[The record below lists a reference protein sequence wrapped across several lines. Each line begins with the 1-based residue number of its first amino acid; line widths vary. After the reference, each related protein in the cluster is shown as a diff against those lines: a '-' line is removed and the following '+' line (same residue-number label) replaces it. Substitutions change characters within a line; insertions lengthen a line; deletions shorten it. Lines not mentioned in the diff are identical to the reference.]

1 MTLVHRLLS
10 CAVLLGGLLAFSG
23 CGTTVSSSSDQDS
36 NRTLTTA
43 ANTNWVLSHWTSAN
57 GEKQTVLP
65 PAPTLLIGYEGR
77 ISGRS
82 GVNTYAGTARIV
94 RGQLDW
100 GNNLG
105 VTRMAGSPELMA
117 SETRYLNDLQATQHV
132 TISGNRLIFTGKKPL
147 RLEFVR
153 AHP

>member
-1 MTLVHRLLS
+1 MTLAQRLL
-10 CAVLLGGLLAFSG
+10 CFVALFGGLLAFNG
-23 CGTTVSSSSDQDS
+23 CETTSSAIEQDS
-36 NRTLTTA
+36 GRTLTTSG
-43 ANTNWVLSHWTSAN
+43 NTNWVLVQWTSAD
-57 GEKQTVLP
+57 GGKQTLLP
-65 PAPTLLIGYEGR
+65 PAPTQRIGDEGR

-82 GVNTYAGTARIV
+82 GVNSYVGTARIV

-132 TISGNRLIFTGKKPL
+132 TIRGNRLIFTGKKPL

-153 AHP
+153 ARP